1 MSISNNVAYC
11 VGCRSQKKKSISCKL
26 PKGARRDPQFLNFRA
41 MKLCF
46 YISSASKLETWM
58 AKDDATGCPD
68 KFGTGDFKHYSNN
81 AKKA

>member
-1 MSISNNVAYC
+1 
-11 VGCRSQKKKSISCKL
+11 
-26 PKGARRDPQFLNFRA
+26 

-81 AKKA
+81 AKKAQVNFGEFTRKQKNHLTQLLCLTFISSVSYPKLD